1 MFFSLDPISVN
12 LACAAFLAFAA
23 LAVFVLRGHSERV
36 SSMEL
41 AAGAL
46 LAGSLGVALQGHITA
61 WPCLAA
67 AIVLMSAGLRAMSGQ
82 KERTGTLLCAFGL
95 GSLCL
100 LALNGSARELCLI
113 GLLLVATARWLEGQI
128 HQDSGNAVTKKIKQ
142 VSLFSLSALSL
153 YLIGQGVITFT
164 HYEESAIKTMNRM
177 DFSLGLCACA
187 FLIVW
192 TVQTTAR
199 SEAHRRIQLDPLT
212 GLASRDYLLQHSER
226 WMKDHP
232 LSLAL
237 MVIDIDHFRTINE
250 KYGYQVGDSVLR
262 HVGKRLKES
271 VRKDTLVARY
281 GGEEFGLI
289 VPVGDS
295 IEAAKVAERLRF
307 EIEQSPFF
315 LGAEAIQIT
324 VSVGVTLYDQKV
336 GLNNALVK
344 ADAYL
349 HQAKDEGRNRVVTAF
364 A

>member
-1 MFFSLDPISVN
+1 MFLTLDPVSIN
-12 LACAAFLAFAA
+12 LACAAFLAFGAV
-23 LAVFVLRGHSERV
+23 AVFVLRGHSERV

-46 LAGSLGVALQGHITA
+46 LIGAAGISLQSHVTA
-61 WPCLAA
+61 WPCLVA

-82 KERTGTLLCAFGL
+82 RERTGTLLCAFGV

-100 LALNGSARELCLI
+100 LALSGTARELGLI
-113 GLLLVATARWLEGQI
+113 GLLLVATARWLEGQL

-142 VSLFSLSALSL
+142 VSLLSLSALAL
-153 YLIGQGVITFT
+153 YLIGQGMVTFS
-164 HYEESAIKTMNRM
+164 HYDEATKTVSRM
-177 DFSLGLCACA
+177 DFALGLSACA
-187 FLIVW
+187 LLIVW

-289 VPVGDS
+289 VPVGDRM
-295 IEAAKVAERLRF
+295 EAAKVAERLRF

-315 LGAEAIQIT
+315 LGADAIQIT
-324 VSVGVTLYDQKV
+324 VSVGVTLYDQTV
-336 GLNNALVK
+336 GLNNALVR